1 MHAPNLF
8 VVVKNYLVQILK
20 TEAVA
25 CHFRLHY
32 DVDFV
37 VDFVVDF
44 ADDFAALCLDRLVN
58 MVSFK
63 KPMFSWKNANNP
75 AKKTRCS
82 QVSTKKGFTLCFR
95 HFKLQKE
102 GRTVALE

>member
-37 VDFVVDF
+37 VDF
-44 ADDFAALCLDRLVN
+44 AALCLDRLVN

-63 KPMFSWKNANNP
+63 KPMFSWKNANNT

-82 QVSTKKGFTLCFR
+82 QASTKKGFTLCFR

-102 GRTVALE
+102 GRT